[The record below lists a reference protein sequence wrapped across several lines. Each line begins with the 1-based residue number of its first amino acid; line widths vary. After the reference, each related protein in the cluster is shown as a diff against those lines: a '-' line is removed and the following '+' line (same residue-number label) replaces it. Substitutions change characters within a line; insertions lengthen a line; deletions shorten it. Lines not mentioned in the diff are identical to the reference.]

1 MSDKFRKKSTV
12 LGLLLS
18 IFVVILAFGL
28 VGYELMRENELS
40 KGIIGLAIA
49 ALLMLFINWL
59 NYSKFRKDQKSNPLK
74 L

>member
-1 MSDKFRKKSTV
+1 MSGKMRKKSTV
-12 LGLLLS
+12 YGLLLS
-18 IFVVILAFGL
+18 IFVVIMSFGL
-28 VGYELMRENELS
+28 VGYELMRGNELS

-59 NYSKFRKDQKSNPLK
+59 NYSKFRKEQKSNPSK